1 MIARNFLLLCI
12 ITFVAARGGIGGRI
26 AVYTPTSHEYQLRKL
41 IKNDW
46 NCDPFTNCKP
56 TDYDCMLEKCAYNK
70 TSGTDCSNKIVGQYS
85 SMCLQ
90 LGVND
95 LKKKIFLGK
104 SFSLVLEP
112 NIVARCLKYDLFSHF
127 VSECELFRVNQADE
141 HKSEIVKMKDYRN
154 FYYRTTKTNLEIE
167 KKQFELMLK
176 QMEYNNQ
183 SIVVLEN
190 DYRKIDFEIL
200 IPAVSHQ
207 FKVSTTTGISFT
219 LPEGTTEKC
228 AFPVY
233 AGLNMGIKLVD
244 ESCYWAYEYETKVVI
259 KKTLSCS
266 IREFFSF

>member
-1 MIARNFLLLCI
+1 MFFRILFFLCF

-26 AVYTPTSHEYQLRKL
+26 AVFRPTTHEYQLQKL
-41 IKNDW
+41 IKSDW
-46 NCDPFTNCKP
+46 SCDPFTNCKP
-56 TDYDCMLEKCAYNK
+56 TDFDCILGKCPYNK
-70 TSGTDCSNKIVGQYS
+70 TSGIDCPNQIVGQYS

-112 NIVARCLKYDLFSHF
+112 NMVARCLKYDLFSHF
-127 VSECELFRVNQADE
+127 VSECELFRVNWADE
-141 HKSEIVKMKDYRN
+141 LKSEIVKTKDYRN

-167 KKQFELMLK
+167 KKQFALMLK

-183 SIVVLEN
+183 SIVIAEN
-190 DYRKIDFEIL
+190 DYLKNDFEISTPV
-200 IPAVSHQ
+200 ISHQ
-207 FKVSTTTGISFT
+207 FKVSTTTGVSFT
-219 LPEGTTEKC
+219 LPEGPTEKYS
-228 AFPVY
+228 FPVY
-233 AGLNMGIKLVD
+233 AELNMGLKLVD

-266 IREFFSF
+266 IREFFSI